1 MDQEQAVP
9 RSEEEQEETMDQ
21 EPEATEQPP
30 EKKAKV
36 SKEINLWFY
45 PLYENLKLVVFIL
58 FG

>member
-1 MDQEQAVP
+1 MDQEQAVT

-36 SKEINLWFY
+36 SKEINL
-45 PLYENLKLVVFIL
+45 
-58 FG
+58 